1 MRKIFDKTFILYV
14 ILGFVNYFACS
25 AIMLIFRNVL
35 RMDEDLCIIISFAL
49 QTVNSFILNR
59 YVTFRGIEISKWWPV
74 KFVVSVAL
82 AYVVSKVI
90 LKRVYQYLIEVPF
103 FSGIADWLQGY
114 VGKGND
120 NFRENL
126 VMLACTF
133 TYCVINY
140 VGQRY
145 FVFTAKKR
153 DTGNP

>member
-1 MRKIFDKTFILYV
+1 MKRYFDKTFFLYV

-35 RMDEDLCIIISFAL
+35 RINEDVCLIIAFAL
-49 QTVNSFILNR
+49 QTINSFILNR
-59 YVTFRGIEISKWWPV
+59 YVTFRGIEIAKSWPV
-74 KFVVSVAL
+74 KFVISVAL
-82 AYVVSKVI
+82 AYVISKVV
-90 LKRVYQYLIEVPF
+90 LKRVFQYLIELPF

-140 VGQRY
+140 IGQRY
-145 FVFTAKKR
+145 FVFTPKKQ
-153 DTGNP
+153 DTCSP